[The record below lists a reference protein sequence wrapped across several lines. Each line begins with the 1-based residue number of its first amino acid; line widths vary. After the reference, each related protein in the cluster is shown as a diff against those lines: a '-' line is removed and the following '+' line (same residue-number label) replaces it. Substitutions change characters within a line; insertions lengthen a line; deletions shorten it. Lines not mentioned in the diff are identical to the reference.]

1 MVELEKAKALLKA
14 GGHTC
19 VIVTKTGVFTSDE
32 RGVKPLL
39 SALNADVGTANA
51 VVADKV
57 VGKAA
62 AFLYE
67 LMKIDALFA
76 FTVSEPAL
84 AVLKRAG
91 IYAEYET
98 LVPCIRNRTNT
109 GRCPMESAVWDIS
122 DAEEAQKILENKIR
136 GGTI

>member
-19 VIVTKTGVFTSDE
+19 VIMTKTGVFTSNE

-39 SALNADVGTANA
+39 SMLNADMGTANA
-51 VVADKV
+51 VVADKIA
-57 VGKAA
+57 GKAA

-76 FTVSEPAL
+76 FTISEPAL
-84 AVLKRAG
+84 EVLKRAG

-109 GRCPMESAVWDIS
+109 GRCPMESAGWDIS
-122 DAEEAQKILENKIR
+122 DAEDAQKILENKIR

>member
-19 VIVTKTGVFTSDE
+19 VFLTKTGVFTSNE

-39 SALNADVGTANA
+39 SVLNADMGTLGAH
-51 VVADKV
+51 VADKV

-76 FTVSEPAL
+76 FTVSEPMRASSSPSTAIRAMMFGKCPASAL
-84 AVLKRAG
+84 
-91 IYAEYET
+91 
-98 LVPCIRNRTNT
+98 
-109 GRCPMESAVWDIS
+109 IS
-122 DAEEAQKILENKIR
+122 I
-136 GGTI
+136 

>member
-1 MVELEKAKALLKA
+1 MVDLEKAKTLLKSKN
-14 GGHTC
+14 HTC
-19 VIVTKTGVFTSDE
+19 VFVTEKGIFTSDE

-39 SALNADVGTANA
+39 NVLNADMGVSNA
-51 VVADKV
+51 CVADKV

-67 LMKIDALFA
+67 LMGIKALFA

-84 AVLKRAG
+84 EVLKRAG
-91 IYAEYET
+91 IYIEYET

-122 DAEEAQKILENKIR
+122 NAREARKILEDKMK
-136 GGTI
+136 GA